1 MSKLTLTNLADLQN
15 ETTAVNA
22 VNANNVATTTAVENT
37 LSRDGTAP
45 NTMGAVL
52 DMNSNHIINLPAPVG
67 TSEPLR
73 LQDAALITGGT
84 FTPLPVG
91 GTTNQTLK
99 KNSNTNYD
107 VGWGNGVGVTSV
119 GLTLPADF
127 TVTGSPVT
135 AAGTLAATYV
145 AGTPTGTGA
154 FVRANSPTLVSPNL
168 DTPTALVLTNA
179 TGLPATALAAQA
191 ANTFIVNNSGSS
203 AVPTAVDI
211 PTFTTKASP
220 AGSDYILLSDQAASG
235 ALKKATVSSIGT
247 TSGVSTIAGNA
258 GAFTLS
264 SGLTNTV
271 NDLQM
276 ASGTII
282 GSVIGTY
289 TAATALT
296 TVIPADDTIPQNTE
310 GTQIISVSYTPKIST
325 STLLCE
331 FNCNFAP
338 TAADNVIGAIF
349 NAGSANAFAASMV
362 NSSGASIK
370 TPMIVKGSYVPG
382 ATTAQTITV
391 RIGPSTAASITLN
404 GTAAAR
410 LLGGSSAA
418 TLTVYEIKA

>member
-1 MSKLTLTNLADLQN
+1 MSKITLATLANLQN
-15 ETTAVNA
+15 ETTAVNTI
-22 VNANNVATTTAVENT
+22 NANDTIIQTAMDNT

-45 NTMGAVL
+45 NTMGAAI

-67 TSEPLR
+67 ASEPLR
-73 LQDAALITGGT
+73 LQDAASIVGGT
-84 FTPLPVG
+84 FTPLPIG
-91 GTTNQTLK
+91 GTTNQVLK

-119 GLTLPADF
+119 GLSLPADF
-127 TVTGSPVT
+127 TVTNSPVT
-135 AAGTLAATYV
+135 STGTLTATYV
-145 AGTPTGTGA
+145 SGTPTGTGA
-154 FVRANSPTLVSPNL
+154 FVRATSPTLV
-168 DTPTALVLTNA
+168 TPALGTPSALVLTNA

-220 AGSDYILLSDQAASG
+220 AGSDFILISDQAASG

-296 TVIPADDTIPQNTE
+296 TVVPADDTLPQNTE
-310 GTQIISVSYTPKIST
+310 GTQVISVSYTPKIST

-370 TPMIVKGSYVPG
+370 TPMVVKGSYVPG

-404 GTAAAR
+404 GTAGAR